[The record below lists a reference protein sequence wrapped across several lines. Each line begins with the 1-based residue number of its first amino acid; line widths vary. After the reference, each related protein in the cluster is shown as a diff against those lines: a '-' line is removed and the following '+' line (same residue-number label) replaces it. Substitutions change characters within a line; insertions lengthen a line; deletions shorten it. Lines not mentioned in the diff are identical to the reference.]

1 MKISI
6 NCGHTKTGAGYGSV
20 YKNKKES
27 EITRLIGNE
36 VIKILKT
43 KGHKVY
49 NSTVDKAATTN
60 DYLKEVVRLANNS
73 NSDLFLSIHCNAS
86 SSHAGNGVEV
96 YTYKGNKLIEGIKLC
111 YELSLKGF
119 KNRGVKDGSKLYVI
133 KNTKMKALL
142 VEVFFIDNETDL
154 NIYNKIGYKEIAKA
168 ICKAL

>member
-6 NCGHTKTGAGYGSV
+6 NCGHTKSGYGYGTV

-49 NSTVDKAATTN
+49 NSTVDKAASTN
-60 DYLKEVVRLANNS
+60 AYLKEVVRLANNS

-86 SSHAGNGVEV
+86 TSHKGNGVEV
-96 YTYKGNKLIEGIKLC
+96 YTYKGNKLIESIKLC

-119 KNRGVKDGSKLYVI
+119 KNRGIKDGSKLYVI

-142 VEVFFIDNETDL
+142 VEVFFIDNNTDL
-154 NIYNKIGYKEIAKA
+154 SIYEKEGYKEIAKA